1 MELENSLCVF
11 PTLASLLKKD
21 FATEP
26 ELFWRVKVN
35 PTQGQ
40 AATSAPFPHPA
51 LPFSKPST
59 ANSWALQGC
68 EEPGLRTLQS
78 KSLCLC
84 LPLLCTSLGFVLGL
98 SRAEHH
104 KLSEAFFSDS
114 DERLNEVSSGSGEVW
129 LKSISSSSGGKSE
142 SRAYKGKTDLMSGIY
157 TIRCGFCVSSDLNKV
172 WENYLSFLIRTWA
185 CEEIIW
191 VFRS

>member
-1 MELENSLCVF
+1 MGKNIINRPGEHVELENSLCVF

-59 ANSWALQGC
+59 ASSWALQGC
-68 EEPGLRTLQS
+68 GEPGLRTLQS

-84 LPLLCTSLGFVLGL
+84 LPLLCTSLGLCWVSPEQSITNCLRRSSPTATRGWMRYR
-98 SRAEHH
+98 RAPGRCGWNP
-104 KLSEAFFSDS
+104 SPPVQ
-114 DERLNEVSSGSGEVW
+114 EVS
-129 LKSISSSSGGKSE
+129 LKAEPTREKQI
-142 SRAYKGKTDLMSGIY
+142 
-157 TIRCGFCVSSDLNKV
+157 
-172 WENYLSFLIRTWA
+172 
-185 CEEIIW
+185 
-191 VFRS
+191 